1 MSRAR
6 LAVAIAVLVVF
17 VVVGGIIIR
26 ANQNRGGQNVTFNV
40 TVTGAKS
47 MAPSS
52 LSAHQNDTITIN
64 VTSDTDGEVHLH
76 VYDLIFSA
84 KAGQTV
90 SHTFKADKTCG
101 CDIEW
106 ESTSTGLGSLTVS
119 P

>member
-6 LAVAIAVLVVF
+6 LAVVVGVLVVF
-17 VVVGGIIIR
+17 AVVGGVIIR
-26 ANQNRGGQNVTFNV
+26 ANQSRGGQNVTFNV

-47 MAPSS
+47 MSPSS

-64 VTSDTDGEVHLH
+64 VTSNTDGGVHLH
-76 VYDLIFSA
+76 VYDIVFNT
-84 KAGQTV
+84 KAGQAV

-106 ESTSTGLGSLTVS
+106 ESTSTGLGSLTVN